1 MNNQNEKI
9 SDIELSLI
17 SVISALENKLEELDH
32 NISLISK
39 NNSSSQQNI
48 LAENTDNEKIKT
60 IENRISS
67 LKKIIKDKTSE
78 AQIKKYNNTMP
89 SRKILYSSKKGYAAA
104 ENLRLKRIENIEN
117 TLNDLL
123 KKIKDNPL
131 DSKNISN
138 NVSRNSGHN
147 SYSYEVTPEEFHK
160 NSKRIFFGFIFSIS
174 IVFLLLLVVTNPNI
188 FIGFW

>member
-48 LAENTDNEKIKT
+48 LAENTINEKIKT

-67 LKKIIKDKTSE
+67 LEKIIKDKTSE

-89 SRKILYSSKKGYAAA
+89 SRKILYSSKKDM
-104 ENLRLKRIENIEN
+104 R
-117 TLNDLL
+117 LL
-123 KKIKDNPL
+123 KI
-131 DSKNISN
+131 
-138 NVSRNSGHN
+138 
-147 SYSYEVTPEEFHK
+147 
-160 NSKRIFFGFIFSIS
+160 
-174 IVFLLLLVVTNPNI
+174 
-188 FIGFW
+188 